1 MQDVLQLLKDNQQID
16 AISQKLGVSREQI
29 ETIAALGLPTLL
41 EAMNRN
47 ADGDGADGLARA
59 LDDHATQEPFD
70 MNAFLNR
77 FSDGEGE
84 RMVGHIFGSQSANVE
99 DNMAQ
104 FAGMKSDT
112 VRRILSILA
121 PLLLANMASKWSKR
135 KQMEQQQTPQQQQPW
150 PQQAP
155 PSSQQ
160 RPWETQQK
168 TPQTPPGGPR
178 IEMPNM
184 GQPRTPNVRDFTRE
198 TRREFEQQQP
208 SGGSIF
214 DMAKD
219 ILGGGSSAGKD
230 GNILGDILGSIF
242 GR

>member
-1 MQDVLQLLKDNQQID
+1 MQEVLQLLQDNQQID

-29 ETIAALGLPTLL
+29 ETIAAVGLPTLL

-59 LDDHATQEPFD
+59 LDDHATQDPFD
-70 MNAFLNR
+70 MSAFLNR
-77 FSDGEGE
+77 FTDGEGE
-84 RMVGHIFGSQSANVE
+84 RMVGHIFGPQSGNVE
-99 DNMAQ
+99 DSMAQ

-135 KQMEQQQTPQQQQPW
+135 KQAEQQPPRQQPW

-155 PSSQQ
+155 PTTQQ
-160 RPWETQQK
+160 KPWETQPR
-168 TPQTPPGGPR
+168 TPQTPPRGPR
-178 IEMPNM
+178 IEMPDM
-184 GQPRTPNVRDFTRE
+184 GQPRTPDVRDFTRE

-219 ILGGGSSAGKD
+219 ILGGGSTAGKD